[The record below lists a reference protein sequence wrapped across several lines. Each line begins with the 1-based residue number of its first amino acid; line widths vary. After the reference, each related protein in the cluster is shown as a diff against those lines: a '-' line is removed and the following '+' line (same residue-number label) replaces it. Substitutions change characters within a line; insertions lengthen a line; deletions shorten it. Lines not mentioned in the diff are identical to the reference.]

1 MSTTYFIE
9 ISKDYGYSWEEHLG
23 PLGGSREEIKERLLA
38 VRKESADSGNDRR
51 KIRFR
56 INPIIPERP
65 DPELAY
71 IAAWIAGFEAGKAE
85 LLAWLNENYI
95 GREFENMN
103 APVAK
108 VEFHCSNIRIG
119 FLDKE
124 TPPNTNVNMYH
135 KLSELGQIK
144 FKK

>member
-1 MSTTYFIE
+1 MQYFLE
-9 ISKDYGYSWEEHLG
+9 HSEDYGYSWSQYTA
-23 PLGGSREEIKERLLA
+23 PTFCSSEEIKAELVDA
-38 VRKESADSGNDRR
+38 RKKSLDNGGDCR
-51 KIRFR
+51 KMRFR
-56 INPIIPERP
+56 INVVEPTRP
-65 DPELAY
+65 APELAY
-71 IAAWIAGFEAGKAE
+71 IDAWIAGFESGKAE
-85 LLAWLNENYI
+85 LLAWLSENYI

-108 VEFHCSNIRIG
+108 VEFHCSNIWIG